1 MLYSHAWLAA
11 LVPHG
16 RPAAEVQE
24 LMGRHV
30 ATVDEVR
37 RLREDLAPIV
47 VARVVEAGRH
57 PNSDH
62 LWVTKVDDGSG
73 TLLDVVCGAPTVGV
87 NTLYPFA
94 RTGTTLPGGLTIE
107 KRKIRGQASNGM
119 LCSARELALGEDQ
132 AGIMALAIDVAPGTP
147 LLSAMPVGDVQFD
160 VDVLPNRPDL
170 LSHLGMARELAA
182 LTRASLVPL
191 TELAA
196 REAGRG
202 VPPVAAARTGTIEVT
217 NGGVTVRVED
227 DEGCPRYMAVVVR
240 GVRVGPSPDW
250 LVQRLGAVG
259 VRSISNVVDV
269 TNYALH
275 GLGQPMHAFDLA
287 RVTGATIVVR
297 RGRPGES
304 LLTLDGVSRKLDP
317 DMTVIAD
324 AERAVAIAG
333 VMGGRETEVTDATRD
348 VLLEVATFEPRRVRQ
363 TRRRLGFS
371 TDASYRFERGVDPEG
386 TTSALAVAA
395 QLLAAVA
402 GGQIEMPLDVGRGRV
417 ARSPVTVRA
426 GRLSRL
432 LGDNVTGEGIAQLL
446 TGIGFRCTPV
456 DADTLTVTPPSWRHD
471 VRRDADVVEE
481 VARLRGYDVL
491 SDALMAF
498 RPGVVP
504 DDPRFVLTRRL
515 RDLLVARGF
524 HELRP
529 LPFVRGDDL
538 THERVRNPLA
548 EDEPHLRLSMLETLA
563 RRAEYNLARMQG
575 DLRLFEIGSVFE
587 PSAAGLPLPRETM
600 RLGLVVMGAR
610 RPRHFTEPTP
620 PPFDEWDAKALGE
633 ELVRIAHASGPVTV
647 DAAAGEGETLWTIR
661 SDGVPVG
668 QVTRLRLDAPVWAAP
683 AFGVEIDL
691 STLANADVAP
701 PGLHADAPS
710 AEPGP
715 TIAAYR
721 PVPST
726 PAAEFAL
733 ALIVPDAHTSADV
746 ARVLRSSA
754 GDLLEHLELFDEYRG
769 EGIPKGT
776 RSLAW
781 RLTFRDPNRTLRDK
795 EVEGRRSKILESL
808 ERDLGVRLRSN

>member
-1 MLYSHAWLAA
+1 
-11 LVPHG
+11 
-16 RPAAEVQE
+16 
-24 LMGRHV
+24 
-30 ATVDEVR
+30 
-37 RLREDLAPIV
+37 
-47 VARVVEAGRH
+47 
-57 PNSDH
+57 
-62 LWVTKVDDGSG
+62 
-73 TLLDVVCGAPTVGV
+73 
-87 NTLYPFA
+87 
-94 RTGTTLPGGLTIE
+94 
-107 KRKIRGQASNGM
+107 
-119 LCSARELALGEDQ
+119 
-132 AGIMALAIDVAPGTP
+132 
-147 LLSAMPVGDVQFD
+147 
-160 VDVLPNRPDL
+160 
-170 LSHLGMARELAA
+170 
-182 LTRASLVPL
+182 
-191 TELAA
+191 
-196 REAGRG
+196 
-202 VPPVAAARTGTIEVT
+202 
-217 NGGVTVRVED
+217 
-227 DEGCPRYMAVVVR
+227 
-240 GVRVGPSPDW
+240 
-250 LVQRLGAVG
+250 
-259 VRSISNVVDV
+259 
-269 TNYALH
+269 
-275 GLGQPMHAFDLA
+275 
-287 RVTGATIVVR
+287 
-297 RGRPGES
+297 
-304 LLTLDGVSRKLDP
+304 
-317 DMTVIAD
+317 
-324 AERAVAIAG
+324 
-333 VMGGRETEVTDATRD
+333 
-348 VLLEVATFEPRRVRQ
+348 
-363 TRRRLGFS
+363 
-371 TDASYRFERGVDPEG
+371 
-386 TTSALAVAA
+386 
-395 QLLAAVA
+395 
-402 GGQIEMPLDVGRGRV
+402 
-417 ARSPVTVRA
+417 
-426 GRLSRL
+426 
-432 LGDNVTGEGIAQLL
+432 
-446 TGIGFRCTPV
+446 
-456 DADTLTVTPPSWRHD
+456 
-471 VRRDADVVEE
+471 
-481 VARLRGYDVL
+481 
-491 SDALMAF
+491 
-498 RPGVVP
+498 
-504 DDPRFVLTRRL
+504 LTRRL

-529 LPFVRGDDL
+529 LPFVRGDDV

-633 ELVRIAHASGPVTV
+633 ELVRIAHASGHATV

-710 AEPGP
+710 VEPGP